1 MLPKILNKRQ
11 LNGYLEAIGG
21 IPVLKGVE
29 AEILGDGT
37 VSIPKRTKD
46 LLDIV
51 LGGLHVL
58 DDRIFWH
65 DSRPILDPNKFVEDI
80 RVAFIRSMES
90 RLIDVVVHV
99 TWIPEAIRAESSKLI
114 TDDWIKSIVKA
125 ASDFDVAIE
134 LSGTWKVPDERF
146 VMECLHQGV
155 KLSIGSDAHE
165 SLRVGEVSYAV
176 NMLNRLAVSKDNIFI
191 PKNKQT

>member
-1 MLPKILNKRQ
+1 MNKRQ
-11 LNGYLEAIGG
+11 LNGYLEVIGES
-21 IPVLKGVE
+21 PVLKGVE

-37 VSIPKRTKD
+37 VSISKRTKD
-46 LLDIV
+46 LFDIV
-51 LGGLHVL
+51 LGGLHIL

-65 DSRPILDPNKFVEDI
+65 DSRPILDPKKFVEDI
-80 RVAFIRSMES
+80 RVTFIKSMES
-90 RLIDVVVHV
+90 RLIDVIAHV
-99 TWIPEAIRAESSKLI
+99 TWLPEAIRTESKKLI

-134 LSGTWKVPDERF
+134 LNGAWKVPEESF
-146 VMECLHQGV
+146 VMKCLHQGV

-165 SLRVGEVSYAV
+165 SLQVGEVSYAI

-191 PKNKQT
+191 PKNK